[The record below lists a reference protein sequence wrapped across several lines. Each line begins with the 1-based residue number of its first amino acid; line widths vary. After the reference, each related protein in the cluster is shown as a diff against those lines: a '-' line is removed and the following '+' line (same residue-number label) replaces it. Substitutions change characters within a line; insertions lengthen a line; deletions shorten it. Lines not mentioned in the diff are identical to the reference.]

1 MITVKTRKQHTLE
14 FLLLTFIETLKTEM
28 WPISNYLRLK
38 YDIYKQLTETNTYS
52 FGPRSDENSQW
63 KIIIFSPFFAL
74 FFPSFK
80 NSLNTSSF
88 V

>member
-1 MITVKTRKQHTLE
+1 MKIETCPISSYLKLKYNIYKQHTN
-14 FLLLTFIETLKTEM
+14 
-28 WPISNYLRLK
+28 S
-38 YDIYKQLTETNTYS
+38 NTYS

-80 NSLNTSSF
+80 NSLKTSSF